1 MNKKKVLAKMAA
13 ATMAC
18 SMLGTTILPGI
29 SMKDVQAE
37 ETAVSDWDKVQS
49 IVSRYYGEWKDTTYS
64 GVKSNTL
71 PNTALLGN
79 GDVGITSAGNADS
92 KSFYIS
98 KGDFWTYNGS
108 PMPIGGVTIEK
119 QKEEVIETDENLAPK
134 YKAVTVSSQHKDFPP
149 EAAVSGE
156 MQQSPSGYGWVTQR
170 PQDPEQNGN
179 KDFWLQLEYEEPISI
194 SRYVVK
200 SDGAVRPAY
209 GAENN
214 TKDFELQISETGV
227 EDSWIP
233 VDTVTGNTAD
243 IFDKNLDEAV
253 STKFVRLYITK
264 ATQETTAD
272 SRNNPRARIGQF
284 ELYAEPKA
292 EGEVPAADSKNL
304 ALNKPIKVCS
314 SYIDKGVDYVGKFV
328 VDGDTSTKWCSLHD
342 NESTHWAIIDLGDAK
357 DIGYY
362 QLTHSGIVGET
373 VHNTV
378 DYQLQYLAST
388 EEKDWDTIE
397 NETEWLDMDAVTG
410 NKSTVTSKAFENPVN
425 ARYVRLLITKP
436 ASGNKAARIHELEL
450 REEAP
455 FAFYE
460 KQDILNAEIQTSQE
474 LAEVPTE
481 MKTWISDSKNI
492 MVTELTSNGTQDA
505 NFQVGVWAENNDR
518 ANKPITAE
526 NDESSVTVTRAT
538 QNTAPDDTNAHVSQA
553 AISTKII
560 GADGVAAASDEN
572 IGKGTLKFTLGAGQ
586 RVYIVSAIGGGGRT
600 YHNDG
605 SLWADTEPVQDA
617 KGLLASVADASVI
630 ESLNAERQAWWKDYW
645 STSYVDFGTEDEQL
659 NKVQKY
665 YYGAQYILGSTA
677 KEGEEAPGLY
687 GIWHTTD
694 TPNWKSDFH
703 LNYNFMSTFYGTN
716 SSNRPEV
723 ALPAIQALL
732 DFVPEGQRRASDIS
746 EIRRIREDFV
756 NEKIAKGDISE
767 ENGIPGA
774 ILFPVGIGPWGM
786 TLDNKYHNEALN
798 ACYNAYLMT
807 QYYEYT
813 MDKDFLNAGAYDYMK
828 QAVAFYESWLEK
840 EEGQYVLYAGYNEGS
855 WAKNPAVELAAFK
868 NTLRNVI
875 SMSEFLGVDEDKRV
889 KWKDIYE
896 NLGDQPTTV
905 VNGKTVLALGEK
917 QWNGSSWVDLPSP
930 IPGDGNALPLDA
942 MIPGGV
948 YTYFSSQEDL
958 QMIQDTID
966 VFSQR
971 GAWGQINNFPRLFP
985 EAVKSR
991 YPINTVVTK
1000 LVDVINRQMAANLRI
1015 NDNTHGVEKSG
1026 STETINSMMLISDEG
1041 ITKIF
1046 PNWYAD
1052 KDAEFVNLRAKGAFS
1067 VSAVYDGTAQ
1077 EAKNVVITSEM
1088 GQPMT
1093 LVSPWAE
1100 GAYVRDSSGNVVKA
1114 TAGTVPNWED
1124 EKTITFDT
1132 VAGETYTV
1140 EKGEAPVELDYEA
1153 IDKVIAEAEAIK
1165 QDGYTQESYQALQDA
1180 LKNAKDARQNATT
1193 QDELTQKKDELRA
1206 AIDGLKGSKNVL
1218 ETFLDRAKQH
1228 VENGD
1233 VDKLVES
1240 VQKLFAEAIAE
1251 GEAVMENGNATKDD
1265 VLRASLKLMK
1275 AIQALDMKAGDKADL
1290 GMALELTNM
1299 IDLTKYV
1306 EAGQTEYLAAKAEAE
1321 GVMGNGDAMQPEVD
1335 SAWAKLVDAMM
1346 NLRLKADKAALADLL
1361 ESLKDLDLNK
1371 YTEES
1376 VKTYNDA
1383 LALANT
1389 IMNDDGLS
1397 VDDQAKVDEAV
1408 VTLMAARDGLTEK
1421 KGSGD
1426 DNKDDPNG
1434 NGGQNGNGQNNN
1446 QNGNGQNG
1454 TSQNGN
1460 SGKQTIK
1467 TGDTV
1472 PLFIPVLGIV
1482 LSLGAAA
1489 VIAGVALKKKR
1500 R

>member
-13 ATMAC
+13 SAIAC

-29 SMKDVQAE
+29 SLKNVQAE
-37 ETAVSDWDKVQS
+37 EPAASDWDKVQS

-108 PMPIGGVTIEK
+108 PLPIGGVTIEK
-119 QKEEVIETDENLAPK
+119 QPVQVENPYKNIAPEYKEVTASSTYETFTPGQ
-134 YKAVTVSSQHKDFPP
+134 AVN
-149 EAAVSGE
+149 GE
-156 MQQSPSGYGWVTQR
+156 MQQSPNGYGWVTWR
-170 PQDPEQNGN
+170 PQDEAQQGS
-179 KDFWLQLEYEEPISI
+179 KDFWLQLEYEEPVTIA
-194 SRYVVK
+194 RYVIK
-200 SDGAVRPAY
+200 NDGAVRA
-209 GAENN
+209 GFSENN
-214 TKDFELQISETGV
+214 TSDFEVQISETG
-227 EDSWIP
+227 EPDSWEPI
-233 VDTVTGNTAD
+233 DTVVGNKED
-243 IFDKNLDEAV
+243 IYDKNLDEAV
-253 STKFVRLYITK
+253 TARFVRLYITK
-264 ATQETTAD
+264 ANQGTTWD
-272 SRNNPRARIGQF
+272 SQNNPRARIGQF
-284 ELYAEPKA
+284 ELYAEPKT
-292 EGEVPAADSKNL
+292 ESVITDSKNL

-314 SYIDKGVDYVGKFV
+314 SYIDRGVDYVGEFV
-328 VDGDTSTKWCSLHD
+328 VDGDNSTKWCSLHD
-342 NESTHWAIIDLGDAK
+342 NESTHWAIIDLEEAK

-362 QLTHSGIVGET
+362 KLTHSGIVGET
-373 VHNTV
+373 QHNTV

-388 EEKDWDTIE
+388 EEKEWDTIE

-410 NKSTVTSKAFENPVN
+410 NKATVTSKSFENPVN
-425 ARYVRLLITKP
+425 ARYIRLLITNP
-436 ASGNKAARIHELEL
+436 APSNKAARIHELEL
-450 REEAP
+450 REEPA
-455 FAFYE
+455 AEFYE

-474 LAEVPTE
+474 LADVPTE

-492 MVTELTSNGTQDA
+492 MVTELTSNGIQDA
-505 NFQVGVWAENNDR
+505 NFQIGVWAENNDR

-526 NDESSVTVTRAT
+526 NDESSVTVTRST
-538 QNTAPDDTNAHVSQA
+538 QNTAPDDTNAHVSRA

-560 GADGVAAASDEN
+560 GADSVAAASDDN
-572 IGKGTLKFTLGAGQ
+572 NGKGTLQFTLGAGQ
-586 RVYIVSAIGGGGRT
+586 SVYIVSAIGGGGRT

-605 SLWADTEPVQDA
+605 SLWADTEPVEDA
-617 KGLLASVADASVI
+617 KGLLASVTDASVI

-677 KEGEEAPGLY
+677 REGEEAPGLY

-746 EIRRIREDFV
+746 EIRRIRKDFV
-756 NEKIAKGDISE
+756 DEKIAKGDISE

-786 TLDNKYHNEALN
+786 TLDNNYHNEALN
-798 ACYNAYLMT
+798 ASYNAYLMT

-828 QAVAFYESWLEK
+828 QAVAFYETWLEK
-840 EEGQYVLYAGYNEGS
+840 EGDQYVLYAGYNEGS
-855 WAKNPAVELAAFK
+855 WAKNPAVELAALK

-948 YTYFSSQEDL
+948 YNYFSSQEDL

-1000 LVDVINRQMAANLRI
+1000 LVDVINSQMQPNLRI
-1015 NDNTHGVEKSG
+1015 SDGNHGVEKSG

-1093 LVSPWAE
+1093 LVSPWDE
-1100 GAYVRDSSGNVVKA
+1100 GAFVRDSSGNVVKT

-1335 SAWAKLVDAMM
+1335 AAWTKLVDTMM

-1454 TSQNGN
+1454 NSQNGN

-1489 VIAGVALKKKR
+1489 VIAGVTLKKKR